1 MRRFIPIIL
10 FCIAFTPKQLFSQ
23 ACSDPGFCTIG
34 TLNTATLADTLA
46 GTDYK
51 KAGFEDLL
59 NTPIVSEKISAAAE
73 FGYGIGDR
81 RTSIYTVFL
90 RGGFRIKEK
99 LMLGIKIPYVF
110 VNGDLGSMNGLGDI
124 TINLQNEIKSGK
136 KFKLAYTL
144 GIVVPT
150 NNGNLKSGGNYLPMV
165 YQSSLGFYGAM
176 AGVTLST
183 KRWNFAAGYQKNF
196 GRNGNEFITDNL
208 ILDPLL
214 AGYDNLNRKRTGYG
228 SSRQLQN
235 SGDVML
241 RAEYVLNYRK
251 ISAAVGALPIYR
263 LANSTIKLENGQ
275 IKEVEKSNGLTFN
288 LTGGFTYRLNRNW
301 LIGANGGFPVI
312 NRKVAPDGLR
322 RQVVLLLRIT
332 RKFW

>member
-1 MRRFIPIIL
+1 MRRFLPIFL
-10 FCIAFTPKQLFSQ
+10 FCIVIAPKQSLSQ
-23 ACSDPGFCTIG
+23 ACSDPGLCTIG
-34 TLNTATLADTLA
+34 TLNTATLADTLS

-51 KAGFEDLL
+51 NAGFSDLL
-59 NTPIVSEKISAAAE
+59 NTPIASEKISAAAE

-81 RTSIYTVFL
+81 KTSIYTVFL
-90 RGGFRIKEK
+90 RGGIRIKER
-99 LMLGIKIPYVF
+99 LILAIKIPYVF
-110 VNGDLGSMNGLGDI
+110 VNGDLGSVNGIGDI
-124 TINLQNEIKSGK
+124 TVNVQNEVMSRK

-144 GIVVPT
+144 GIIIPS
-150 NNGNLKSGGNYLPMV
+150 NNGNMKSGGNQLPMV

-176 AGVTLST
+176 AGITLST

-196 GRNGNEFITDNL
+196 GRNGNEFLTDNL

-214 AGYDNLNRKRTGYG
+214 AGYDTLNRKRTGYG

-241 RAEYVLNYRK
+241 RAEYILNYKK
-251 ISAAVGALPIYR
+251 ISAAIGALPIYR
-263 LANSTIKLENGQ
+263 LGNSTIKLENGE
-275 IKEVEKSNGLTFN
+275 IRDIDKSDGLTFN
-288 LTGGFTYRLNRNW
+288 ITGGLTYRLNRNW
-301 LIGANGGFPVI
+301 LVGVNGGFPLI